1 MCNLIELYCD
11 VELTENQVNMMIT
24 VLFYGYDWNCCYY
37 FYFVSFCSLA
47 EKGKI
52 VGNLLQ
58 SEKKDQRRE
67 ALSKLQI

>member
-1 MCNLIELYCD
+1 MCSLIELYCD
-11 VELTENQVNMMIT
+11 MEVTENQVKVIIT

-37 FYFVSFCSLA
+37 FYFVSFSSLA

-52 VGNLLQ
+52 LGNMLQ
-58 SEKKDQRRE
+58 SEKYQRKE